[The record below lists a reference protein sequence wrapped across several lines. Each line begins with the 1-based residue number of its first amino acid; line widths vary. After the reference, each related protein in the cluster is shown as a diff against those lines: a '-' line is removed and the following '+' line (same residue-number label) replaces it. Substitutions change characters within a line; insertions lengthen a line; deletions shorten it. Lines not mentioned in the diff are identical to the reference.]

1 MPGVLNAFTVDVEDY
16 FQVAALSRAVAR
28 DRWEAHESRVE
39 RNTDRILQ
47 LLADRGVRGT
57 FFVLGWVADRH
68 PGLVRRITA
77 AGHEIGSH
85 GWSHQFIYAQ
95 TREDFTSE
103 TSRSRKLLQ
112 DLSGQPVRGY
122 RAASFS
128 ITSRS
133 LWALDVLIDLGF
145 EYDSSIFPIRH
156 DFYGVPGAE
165 RDPAIIA
172 GPSGRQIVEF
182 PMSVA
187 TFAGMR
193 LPVSGGGYFR
203 LLPYWLFRAGMRRVN
218 EADGLPVPFYMHP
231 WEIDAEQPRFRVSAL
246 SRFRHYT
253 NLERCEARLRRL
265 LDDFE
270 FATMED
276 VLMARGLLGRAA
288 VRRPAIAVGER
299 ALSGMVGAAG

>member
-1 MPGVLNAFTVDVEDY
+1 MPGVVNAFTVDVEDY

-28 DRWEAHESRVE
+28 DSWDSHESRVE

-57 FFVLGWVADRH
+57 FFVLGWVAERR
-68 PGLVRRITA
+68 PALVRRIA
-77 AGHEIGSH
+77 EAGHEVGSH
-85 GWSHQFIYAQ
+85 GWSHQFIYGQA
-95 TREDFTSE
+95 REEFAAE
-103 TSRSRKLLQ
+103 TGRSRRLLQ

-128 ITSRS
+128 ITGRS
-133 LWALDVLIDLGF
+133 LWALDVLIDAGF

-165 RDPAIIA
+165 REPAVLA
-172 GPSGRQIVEF
+172 APSGRTIVEF
-182 PMSVA
+182 PMAVA

-203 LLPYWLFRAGMRRVN
+203 LMPYWLFRAGMRRVN
-218 EADGLPVPFYMHP
+218 ETDGLPVPFYMHP
-231 WEIDAEQPRFRVSAL
+231 WEIDAGQPRFRVSAL

-253 NLERCEARLRRL
+253 NLARCESRLGKL
-265 LDDFE
+265 LGDFS
-270 FATMED
+270 FSTMED
-276 VLMARGLLGRAA
+276 ALAARGLLGPVPA
-288 VRRPAIAVGER
+288 RRPAIAVGEGTIGEVAR
-299 ALSGMVGAAG
+299 VAG